1 MGEHA
6 NTRPIGFKD
15 VADYII
21 IDGEIF
27 FAPSIFLESKSPE
40 IIDLFLDKFLNYLIE
55 LRVGETVAQQ
65 VFKALV
71 IGWNNSFLFQEQLNG
86 YFLEL
91 SNFSTNGSICTKI
104 NLQLTLL
111 DEEKKALILSLE
123 VISNELPDR
132 NIIS

>member
-1 MGEHA
+1 MGEYA
-6 NTRPIGFKD
+6 NAKPVGFKD
-15 VADYII
+15 VADYIV
-21 IDGEIF
+21 IDDKIF
-27 FAPSIFLESKSPE
+27 YAPSVFLENKSLE
-40 IIDLFLDKFLNYLIE
+40 IIDLFLDKLLDYLIKM
-55 LRVGETVAQQ
+55 RIGEAVAQQ

>member
-1 MGEHA
+1 MKEHA
-6 NTRPIGFKD
+6 NARPVGFKD
-15 VADYII
+15 VADYIV
-21 IDGEIF
+21 IDDEIF
-27 FAPSIFLESKSPE
+27 YVPSVLLENKSPE
-40 IIDLFLDKFLNYLIE
+40 IIDLFLDKLLNYLIKM
-55 LRVGETVAQQ
+55 RVGEAVAQQ

-71 IGWNNSFLFQEQLNG
+71 IGWNDSFLFQEQLNG

-91 SNFSTNGSICTKI
+91 SNFSANGSICTKI

>member
-55 LRVGETVAQQ
+55 LRVGETVAEQ

-71 IGWNNSFLFQEQLNG
+71 IGWDDSFLFQEQLNG

-91 SNFSTNGSICTKI
+91 SNFSANGSFCTKI